1 MCLIAVR
8 EQGTEL
14 FPVDKLKNAQQR
26 NSDGWGIM
34 YADGKEVRTIKK
46 VAGWDAFE
54 REFER
59 VDRLSLPTAL
69 HFRFATQG
77 AKINANC
84 HPFKVLD
91 RNKHGLSLWLMH
103 NGTLRYDNKGKDDSR
118 SDTAIFVDSVLRPV
132 LIKSPGL
139 IREPAFQHMLAE
151 TIGFGN
157 KLVFLEGTGDIHII
171 NRKAG
176 DDQGGIW
183 FSNTYSLNPPQ
194 KWTGGKWSGNYY
206 GGWED
211 YKDEWRVNNGY
222 TPADSSKSAAD
233 SASVLMPTTTYE
245 RDGQGT
251 LWKCTWQNGVQT
263 KIQVAETKTAD
274 VVASGTRTA
283 EDQAMIKAYLKTEDT
298 QSTEFQALVKL
309 AVDVRTATEDAKKA
323 LNAADIVL
331 DARGAPDEIAA
342 ARAEVEKTQ
351 AALRDARAKFWEAQK
366 ALMDKSQDWK
376 ERNKALDVGMQ
387 VANQEWQETEEES
400 EYDSELG
407 QIIETLPAMSEQEIF
422 ELVTSNPEVA
432 TDIIRELM

>member
-8 EQGTEL
+8 EQGTES

-34 YADGKEVRTIKK
+34 YADGKEVRTIKR

-59 VDRLSLPTAL
+59 VEKLALPTAL

-77 AKINANC
+77 AKTNANC

-103 NGTLRYDNKGKDDSR
+103 NGTLRCDSDKDDSR
-118 SDTAIFVDSVLRPV
+118 SDTAIFVDTVLRPV

-139 IREPAFQHMLAE
+139 IREPAFKHVLAE

-176 DDQGGIW
+176 DEQGGIW

-194 KWTGGKWSGNYY
+194 KWTGSMWSGGYS
-206 GGWED
+206 GGWDD
-211 YKDEWRVNNGY
+211 YKDEWRANNGY

-251 LWKCTWQNGVQT
+251 LWKCEWKNGVQT
-263 KIQVAETKTAD
+263 KMQVVERAVD
-274 VVASGTRTA
+274 VVAGGTRTP
-283 EDQAMIKAYLKTEDT
+283 EDQAMIRAYLKTEDT
-298 QSTEFQALVKL
+298 HSAEFQALVKL
-309 AVDVRTATEDAKKA
+309 AVDVRTAAEEAKKA

-387 VANQEWQETEEES
+387 VANQEWQESEEES

-422 ELVTSNPEVA
+422 ELVTSNPEIA